1 MVAYVIAE
9 RVDQWDPEVF
19 TAYGPLAAA
28 TIAKFGGRYLAKGD
42 RIDLL
47 EGEGPAPLAM
57 AVLEFPDAAQA
68 KAWFASD
75 DYQKAAAIRRGGAK
89 NRFLLIE
96 GQGYTAARR

>member
-9 RVDQWDPEVF
+9 RLDQWDPEVF
-19 TAYGPLAAA
+19 AAYGPLAAA
-28 TIAKFGGRYLAKGD
+28 SIARFGGRYLAKGD

-57 AVLEFPDAAQA
+57 AVLEFPNVEQA
-68 KAWFASD
+68 RAWFASD
-75 DYQKAAAIRRGGAK
+75 DYQQAAAIRRGGAK

-96 GQGYTAARR
+96 GQGYTAAKR

>member
-1 MVAYVIAE
+1 MAAYVIAE
-9 RVDQWDPEVF
+9 RIDQWEPEVF
-19 TAYGPLAAA
+19 AAYGPLAAA
-28 TIAKFGGRYLAKGD
+28 SIARFGGRYLAKGD
-42 RIDLL
+42 RIGLL

-57 AVLEFPDAAQA
+57 AVLEFPSLEQA

-96 GQGYTAARR
+96 GQ